1 MAGEEAA
8 RVVSLSHILEG
19 LWVTE
24 RSVGLIFKVMGV
36 ILRALS
42 RRVMWSDL

>member
-19 LWVTE
+19 PPVAG
-24 RSVGLIFKVMGV
+24 RSVGLISAVMGDV
-36 ILRALS
+36 PTRFEQ
-42 RRVMWSDL
+42 RGDVV